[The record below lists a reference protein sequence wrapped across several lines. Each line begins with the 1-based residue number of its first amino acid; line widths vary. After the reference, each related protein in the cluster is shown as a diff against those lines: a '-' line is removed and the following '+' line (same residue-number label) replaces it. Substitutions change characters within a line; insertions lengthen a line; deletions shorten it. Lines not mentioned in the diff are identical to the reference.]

1 LAFKTFDLL
10 PKNEFDQLPNLTET
24 FDLLFWSCAILSSDQ
39 TPYLTAISFFVSPYM
54 YFIVLT
60 ERSFE
65 QSLKIIWVVCFCRI
79 LRIFFV
85 HLYLICSTWFRVIKT
100 DSLKAKFLT
109 FRNCIFTKKNFF
121 NCRLWDESIPTW
133 FFQQAFKVFINNR
146 FMKPFS
152 TRTWPLASFS
162 YKVKSKYIKILL

>member
-1 LAFKTFDLL
+1 MTVFGIRSKVLIMVLSFRSSAKKELPTFGTRSKVLIMVFLAFKTFDLL

-65 QSLKIIWVVCFCRI
+65 QSLKIVWVVCFCRR
-79 LRIFFV
+79 LKIFFCTCFKFV
-85 HLYLICSTWFRVIKT
+85 NDNILIRK
-100 DSLKAKFLT
+100 
-109 FRNCIFTKKNFF
+109 
-121 NCRLWDESIPTW
+121 
-133 FFQQAFKVFINNR
+133 
-146 FMKPFS
+146 
-152 TRTWPLASFS
+152 
-162 YKVKSKYIKILL
+162 